1 MHLSAIKRIVNRFN
15 VDNLKEY
22 VQQSLINVEQLHLSV
37 LFAKELINKYIT
49 FKDTRDVSQF

>member
-37 LFAKELINKYIT
+37 LFARGLINKCIT